1 MIRAAALC
9 LALAV
14 APALAQAFTEEE
26 RAVFLAA
33 FAANGC
39 AMTITEAQE
48 ALTPL
53 GMEFETADRIAG
65 SYLDAGQAT
74 ISDDYATLT
83 LAPEVCS

>member
-1 MIRAAALC
+1 MQRLAVL
-9 LALAV
+9 LALLAT
-14 APALAQAFTEEE
+14 PALAFTEEE
-26 RAVFLAA
+26 RAIFLAA

-48 ALTPL
+48 ALTPF